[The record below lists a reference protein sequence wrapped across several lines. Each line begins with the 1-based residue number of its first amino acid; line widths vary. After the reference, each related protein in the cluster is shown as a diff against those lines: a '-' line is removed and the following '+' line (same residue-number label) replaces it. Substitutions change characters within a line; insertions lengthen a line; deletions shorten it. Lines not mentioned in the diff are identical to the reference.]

1 MRVWDGFFGLVVL
14 MNIIWT
20 PLAIVF
26 QETYHARE
34 DTPVNWK
41 AFDLFIEMLWAF
53 AFFINL
59 NRVDIIRKI
68 ITPRDTAYQ
77 YLRSPFLV
85 PDALCLIVATAC
97 TISGDFREAHFI
109 KLIRI
114 FHFNEVLFPAN
125 LCV

>member
-1 MRVWDGFFGLVVL
+1 
-14 MNIIWT
+14 
-20 PLAIVF
+20 
-26 QETYHARE
+26 
-34 DTPVNWK
+34 
-41 AFDLFIEMLWAF
+41 MLWAF

-97 TISGDFREAHFI
+97 TISGDFREAHYI

-125 LCV
+125 LCVQTFTSYGQKRVSQIQQLIFIFFLFVALGHILACFWIYIG